1 MEKCVCLFNF
11 ISLQLLKLS
20 VRLGLKLLQMPLDT

>member
-11 ISLQLLKLS
+11 ISPQLLKLS